1 MTPTMQ
7 EAISAFKSAYARE
20 LAVHPE
26 DIRDLD
32 ELDNMIHDARAE
44 MGQFA
49 MATSVDIAAKHAL
62 ENPPVCCGKPMSNHH
77 RPKLRVVSVQGDHE
91 TRGVSFRCEE
101 CNNTRRPAHE
111 QLGVDVY
118 VKATKLFEKF
128 AADFFLDKGAP
139 TAVRR
144 LKEHH
149 GIEPGRTTVL
159 NHVERR
165 GEDARRWL
173 DEKLNA
179 ASAEAERRRGHPA
192 RLDAVFVQMDS
203 SSGKTVQPLVRPEM
217 TPDAELTPVRQVPKV
232 NRPIEGR
239 QVKLLCAQAQG
250 DADWVYDAYIGEFD
264 DAPRRLEGLA
274 ATCGWQPGVKAV
286 MTADGEEKNREMGE
300 GAFLPHFQFILDH
313 PHALGHLR
321 DVITYGKDVL
331 PLPGAQWMDR
341 AIRRLHEGEV
351 LDVVV
356 EIRGLAKQVTED
368 KAQTKVDNV
377 ATYFKERADAV
388 HYDKFKAE
396 GWPLSSG
403 KVEGGHIHFV
413 HPISKRGSGWL
424 VSNLNNT
431 LALMCIRES
440 NCWQEFWESTRW
452 TDTAQVET
460 EARSRKTTT
469 GKLPDRP
476 PRSPCASQSPDCTAR
491 RGNSGA
497 SQNFHAPPVRA
508 PCAS

>member
-7 EAISAFKSAYARE
+7 EAINAFKSAYARG
-20 LAVHPE
+20 LAEHPE
-26 DIRDLD
+26 DIRDVD
-32 ELDNMIHDARAE
+32 ELDEMIHDARAE

-49 MATSVDIAAKHAL
+49 MAASVDMAATHAL

-77 RPKLRVVSVQGDHE
+77 RPKLRTVSVQGSHE
-91 TRGVSFRCEE
+91 TRGVSYRCED
-101 CNNTRRPAHE
+101 CGRTRRPAHE
-111 QLGVDVY
+111 QLGVAVY

-128 AADFFLDKGAP
+128 SADFFLDKGAP

-159 NHVERR
+159 HHVERR
-165 GEDARRWL
+165 GEQGRRWL
-173 DEKLNA
+173 DAKLCA
-179 ASAEAERRRGHPA
+179 ASDEAERRRGHPA
-192 RLDAVFVQMDS
+192 RLATVFSQMDS

-239 QVKLLCAQAQG
+239 QVKLLCAQGQG

-274 ATCGWQPGVKAV
+274 ATCGWQPGVKVV

-300 GAFLPHFQFILDH
+300 GAFMPHFQFILDH
-313 PHALGHLR
+313 PHALGHLK
-321 DVITYGKDVL
+321 DVITYGQDVL
-331 PLPGAQWMDR
+331 PVPGAQWLGQ
-341 AIRRLHEGEV
+341 AIRRLHEGKV
-351 LDVVV
+351 LGVVA
-356 EIRGLAKQVTED
+356 EIRDLAKQVDDE
-368 KAQTKVDNV
+368 KSQTKVDNV

-388 HYDKFKAE
+388 HYDKFRE
-396 GWPLSSG
+396 QGWPLSSG

-413 HPISKRGSGWL
+413 HPLSKRGSGWL
-424 VSNLNNT
+424 VENLNNT

-440 NCWQEFWESTRW
+440 GWWQEFWGSP
-452 TDTAQVET
+452 Q
-460 EARSRKTTT
+460 SRKAEGLETTSHGVGNCRQRETAAQKERKSCT
-469 GKLPDRP
+469 GRA
-476 PRSPCASQSPDCTAR
+476 PRRTAR
-491 RGNSGA
+491 WNCSRERCAVSGT
-497 SQNFHAPPVRA
+497 S
-508 PCAS
+508 